1 MRDDKEALK
10 PGDEK
15 MLEDDELDGVAGG
28 ANTPLL
34 SNISP
39 STTPGT
45 NPTGLTRYD

>member
-34 SNISP
+34 ANISP
-39 STTPGT
+39 SVTPGR
-45 NPTGLTRYD
+45 TRQG